1 MNATSPTLPLPLR
14 PTPRRGEARSFR
26 QWPRQPSETTE
37 EIPWRQNEDLAPAW
51 AVTGLTLAAVATLL
65 ALAILG

>member
-1 MNATSPTLPLPLR
+1 M
-14 PTPRRGEARSFR
+14 
-26 QWPRQPSETTE
+26 
-37 EIPWRQNEDLAPAW
+37 QNEDLAPAW